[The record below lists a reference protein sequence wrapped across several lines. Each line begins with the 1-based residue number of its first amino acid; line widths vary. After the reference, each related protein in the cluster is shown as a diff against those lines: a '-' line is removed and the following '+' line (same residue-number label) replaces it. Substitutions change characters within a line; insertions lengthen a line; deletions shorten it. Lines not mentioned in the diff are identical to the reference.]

1 MSVQVNE
8 LRLQLERINYD
19 NKESSITIDILREQ
33 NQDAKAE
40 LEEVKTQIQ
49 FLKTSQTSGA
59 EDKEQKKKEKM
70 AQMMAKFDTQG
81 VLSEKEEQ
89 LREILAKLD
98 NVDSEEGAA
107 AITAEDL
114 VAIRRQ
120 LADGQAMM
128 RETVDRLRHSQEE
141 NEMIMRRRDELE
153 ERLSGL
159 EAEYEELLG
168 EPSDFLG

>member
-1 MSVQVNE
+1 MSAQVNE
-8 LRLQLERINYD
+8 LRLQAERLNYE
-19 NKESSITIDILREQ
+19 NKESLITIDILREQ

-40 LEEVKTQIQ
+40 LEEIKTQIQ
-49 FLKTSQTSGA
+49 FLKTSQTSGVD
-59 EDKEQKKKEKM
+59 DKEQKKKDKM
-70 AQMMAKFDTQG
+70 AQMMAKFDSQG

-98 NVDSEEGAA
+98 NVDTEEGAA
-107 AITAEDL
+107 AVTAEDL

-120 LADGQAMM
+120 LADGQVMM

-141 NEMIMRRRDELE
+141 NEMVMRRRDELE
-153 ERLSGL
+153 ERLGAL

-168 EPSDFLG
+168 EPG